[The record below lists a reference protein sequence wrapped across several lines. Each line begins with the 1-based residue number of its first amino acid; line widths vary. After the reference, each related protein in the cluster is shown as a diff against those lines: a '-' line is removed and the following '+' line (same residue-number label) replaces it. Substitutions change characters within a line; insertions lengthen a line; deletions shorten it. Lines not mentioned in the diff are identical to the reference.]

1 MQYESVFADIRALKL
16 NDNTLNDLKFRC
28 EWIMW
33 IYHWCSFTHSLQ
45 ITECDLLIGFSLVK
59 YYLFR
64 KMNIRII
71 INYQLKY
78 LLKWFRFSSV
88 TFAIKKDAFEY
99 HQKLTFSWSATRRL
113 TGVSFFLLFNPTIF
127 FSSKFRYQIECT
139 QGNIVIKKAEGD

>member
-88 TFAIKKDAFEY
+88 TFAINK
-99 HQKLTFSWSATRRL
+99 TRSKTTKNWHFPGLRHEDWL
-113 TGVSFFLLFNPTIF
+113 VFLFSFFLTLLFFLLQNLGT
-127 FSSKFRYQIECT
+127 KLNVHRVT
-139 QGNIVIKKAEGD
+139 